1 MPKMTAEDKYFRRGD
16 AKMKKEKKR
25 TYGRLTVF
33 LSALIIFVSALNVPC
48 YITQYEKNYEVRQ
61 LTSELEEEV
70 NRGKRLLIEYKSN
83 VNYKAVEDYV
93 SENLNMKKLA
103 NYQVEYVLKHAES
116 NSVVIKDDSNGGFL
130 SGIANTFS
138 VIAEYFR

>member
-1 MPKMTAEDKYFRRGD
+1 
-16 AKMKKEKKR
+16 MKKEKKR
-25 TYGRLTVF
+25 TYGKLTVI

-48 YITQYEKNYEVRQ
+48 YITQYEKNYEVRK
-61 LTSELEEEV
+61 LSSELEDEV

-83 VNYKAVEDYV
+83 VNYRLVEEYA
-93 SENLNMKKLA
+93 SQNLNMKKLA
-103 NYQVEYVLKHAES
+103 NYQVEYVLKQSEN
-116 NSVVIKDDSNGGFL
+116 NSVVVKNDSDGGFL

>member
-1 MPKMTAEDKYFRRGD
+1 
-16 AKMKKEKKR
+16 MKKEKKR
-25 TYGRLTVF
+25 TYGKLTVI

-48 YITQYEKNYEVRQ
+48 YITQYEKNYEVRK
-61 LTSELEEEV
+61 LSSELEDEV

-83 VNYKAVEDYV
+83 VNYRLVEEYA
-93 SENLNMKKLA
+93 SQNLNMKKLA
-103 NYQVEYVLKHAES
+103 NYQVEYILKQSEN
-116 NSVVIKDDSNGGFL
+116 NSVVVKNDSDGGFL

>member
-1 MPKMTAEDKYFRRGD
+1 
-16 AKMKKEKKR
+16 MKKEKKR
-25 TYGRLTVF
+25 TYGKLTVI

-48 YITQYEKNYEVRQ
+48 YITQYEKNYEVRK
-61 LTSELEEEV
+61 LSSELEDEV

-83 VNYKAVEDYV
+83 VNYRLVEEYA
-93 SENLNMKKLA
+93 SQNLNMKKLA
-103 NYQVEYVLKHAES
+103 NYQVEYILKQSEN
-116 NSVVIKDDSNGGFL
+116 NSVVVKNDADDGFL

>member
-1 MPKMTAEDKYFRRGD
+1 M
-16 AKMKKEKKR
+16 
-25 TYGRLTVF
+25 F

-103 NYQVEYVLKHAES
+103 NYQVEYVLKHSES
-116 NSVVIKDDSNGGFL
+116 NSVVVKDDSNGGFL

>member
-1 MPKMTAEDKYFRRGD
+1 
-16 AKMKKEKKR
+16 MKKEKKR
-25 TYGRLTVF
+25 TYGKLTVI

-48 YITQYEKNYEVRQ
+48 YITQYEKNYEVRK
-61 LTSELEEEV
+61 LSSELEDEV

-83 VNYKAVEDYV
+83 VNYRLVEEYA
-93 SENLNMKKLA
+93 SQNLNMKKLA
-103 NYQVEYVLKHAES
+103 NYQVEYILKQSEN
-116 NSVVIKDDSNGGFL
+116 NSVVVKNDSDDGFL